1 MGTQETAGG
10 IAEMRAPADAR
21 ARQGAGAD
29 CPLCSESKG
38 PNAKAIA
45 AFEECERLMGDT
57 NSRRGYTSAK
67 ELFADMDA
75 DVDD

>member
-1 MGTQETAGG
+1 MGTQEMAGG
-10 IAEMRAPADAR
+10 VAEMEAAAGAR

-29 CPLCSESKG
+29 CPMCSKSRG

-45 AFEECERLMGDT
+45 AFEECERLMKDP